1 MSILNDFLLSGNDEI
16 DNIFGTVT
24 MVCEGQTFAVVEND
38 SRKSYEGALGGLES
52 DISMIV
58 TAQPADVTN
67 PRSLLQ
73 KRCTVD
79 GVAYRVAEVVTG
91 KISVSFTLADV
102 NNSQ

>member
-24 MVCEGQTFAVVEND
+24 MVCEGQTFSVVEND

-91 KISVSFTLADV
+91 KIAIHFTLTDAND
-102 NNSQ
+102 SR

>member
-1 MSILNDFLLSGNDEI
+1 MSILNDFLLSGNDEV
-16 DNIFGTVT
+16 DSMFGVVT
-24 MVCEGQTFAVVEND
+24 MVCEGQTFSVVEND

-91 KISVSFTLADV
+91 KIAVSFTLADV

>member
-67 PRSLLQ
+67 ARSLLQ

-91 KISVSFTLADV
+91 KIAISFTLADV

>member
-1 MSILNDFLLSGNDEI
+1 
-16 DNIFGTVT
+16 
-24 MVCEGQTFAVVEND
+24 
-38 SRKSYEGALGGLES
+38 
-52 DISMIV
+52 MIV

-91 KISVSFTLADV
+91 KIAISFTLADV